1 MSWTQRREKFRM
13 LLEGDTC
20 IHPISVFD
28 PMTARMAADLDF
40 EIAMLAGSV
49 AAMSIAA
56 APDRILITATEF
68 ADLAHRICAAGD
80 VPLIVDADH
89 GYGNAVNV
97 LRTVAM
103 LEQAGIAALTLED
116 TDLPQP
122 YDTNGASLISIAAG
136 VGKMQAALAGR
147 QDSNLAIIAR
157 TSAILISGLDDAIAR
172 VRAYS
177 ECGVDAIALIGV
189 KTAADLEA
197 LCAATELPIMLGGL
211 SMNLQDNDYLARLGV
226 RICLTGHQP
235 FLAAMA
241 AAHHAMICQRSGE
254 KMPALA
260 TAENIER
267 WTAGDQIASLADQV
281 LRSNK
286 GRT

>member
-1 MSWTQRREKFRM
+1 
-13 LLEGDTC
+13 
-20 IHPISVFD
+20 
-28 PMTARMAADLDF
+28 
-40 EIAMLAGSV
+40 
-49 AAMSIAA
+49 
-56 APDRILITATEF
+56 
-68 ADLAHRICAAGD
+68 
-80 VPLIVDADH
+80 
-89 GYGNAVNV
+89 
-97 LRTVAM
+97 M

-122 YDTNGASLISIAAG
+122 YDTSEASLISIAAG

-189 KTAADLEA
+189 GTAADLEA

-211 SMNLQDNDYLARLGV
+211 SMNLHDKDYLARLGV

-267 WTAGDQIASLADQV
+267 WTAGGQIASLADQV

-286 GRT
+286 ERT